1 MTNDKN
7 TLNGA
12 LAELGEL
19 MASNLS
25 NKGVEA
31 DAEEG
36 LTTLARKMVNI
47 TPFLMLSS
55 DRTVIKKAEDPLN
68 PKEDEHATIIA
79 LTPHI
84 VTGGVLQGESIDIS
98 YDIDDEG
105 WEMTLTPE
113 KEYIIENEKNIIN
126 TIILDE
132 NNLPV
137 KDVFIRFYIEED

>member
-1 MTNDKN
+1 MANDIT

-12 LAELGEL
+12 LMELGEL
-19 MASNLS
+19 MADTLRS
-25 NKGVEA
+25 KGVSA